1 MYSNFCQIFQYSIC
15 VPFLIQVVTK
25 QFLRLH
31 QLQLLLHQGLIG
43 LIGLHQLQPQ
53 PQLAPVGKTHN
64 YVAWEK

>member
-1 MYSNFCQIFQYSIC
+1 MYSNFCQIFKYSIC

-25 QFLRLH
+25 QFQRLH
-31 QLQLLLHQGLIG
+31 QLQQL
-43 LIGLHQLQPQ
+43 LHQLQPQ